1 MKVVN
6 SVCPTSIA
14 AAVIVVIIASTSLAA
29 AFENNPQQKVLG
41 NNLRIISEL
50 EKGSKTVFRG
60 VQTLREAEEMIKGK
74 ADEREADKIHQ
85 EAIERMRQ
93 GEQMIMLAQKEMA
106 CHRQKVMRPI
116 VESASEVVDGSKM
129 IRAARGGVLNN
140 RQKAK
145 SEKAMA
151 EGRYRVREG
160 VTKLEQEV
168 ICEIALLDD

>member
-14 AAVIVVIIASTSLAA
+14 VAVIVVIIASTSPVA
-29 AFENNPQQKVLG
+29 AFKNNPQRKALE
-41 NNLRIISEL
+41 NNLKIISKL
-50 EKGSKTVFRG
+50 EKGSKTVSRG
-60 VQTLREAEEMIKGK
+60 AQTLWEAEEMIKGK
-74 ADEREADKIHQ
+74 AVEREADKIHQ

-106 CHRQKVMRPI
+106 CDQQKVMRPI
-116 VESASEVVDGSKM
+116 VESAREVVDGSKM
-129 IRAARGGVLNN
+129 IRAALGGVLNN
-140 RQKAK
+140 RQKAT

-151 EGRYRVREG
+151 EGRYLVREG
-160 VTKLEQEV
+160 VTKLKQEV